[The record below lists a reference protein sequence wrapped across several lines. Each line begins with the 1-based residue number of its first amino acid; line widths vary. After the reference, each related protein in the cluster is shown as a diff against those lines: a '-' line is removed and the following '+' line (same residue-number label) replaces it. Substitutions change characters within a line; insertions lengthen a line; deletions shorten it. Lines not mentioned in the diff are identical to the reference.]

1 MVISNIRTAAK
12 FKQTVLI
19 IDDQPTVLA
28 IHSAIIKSL
37 KLNLNVVTMTNPVD
51 ALVWIKN
58 RQVDLIIT
66 DFKMKEMDG
75 LEFVSQINQTNFA
88 IPKPIIVI
96 SVIKEPKIHKALM
109 AAGAYACLTKPA
121 NASTLAKMARFLL
134 QESNE
139 HHINKKFAIN

>member
-1 MVISNIRTAAK
+1 MVISNIRSASK

-37 KLNLNVVTMTNPVD
+37 KLNLNVVTMTNPLD

-66 DFKMKEMDG
+66 DFKMIQMDG
-75 LEFVSQINQTNFA
+75 LELVQQINQTNSA

-96 SVIKEPKIHKALM
+96 SVIKDPMIHKALT
-109 AAGAYACLTKPA
+109 AAGVYACLTKPA
-121 NASTLAKMARFLL
+121 NTSILSKMARFLL
-134 QESNE
+134 EESNG